1 VLDSVPDITML
12 DWLPDFLDGLFAML
26 SDSNREIRSAAEAA
40 INGFLV
46 DIANSKTVEFGP
58 MVPILVD
65 QCRAQDR
72 ARRCTAVTWVRQ
84 FIELG
89 KSALLLFYSELL
101 GSIMHCIA
109 DTDVEIRAVAGSADA
124 RLLSLVRET
133 TDEFE
138 LSPLVQTLTQEL
150 QSTHVPTRLAALKWL
165 TMLLAKAPVA
175 MARFIGEVL
184 PYLLVALSDDS
195 DDVVLL
201 DLEVLARI
209 AVLDA
214 AEFKSVLGAIV
225 RLFRNDR
232 RLLETRGS
240 LIIRR
245 GPRPGIGPKLWRPR
259 RPRKTGPFR
268 GPRGGPS
275 IAGPRVPLRR
285 SLGRFPSR
293 GQSAS
298 SLDHLRRTGPEAV
311 FRRPVVGLSRASAL
325 AKQAGARGTV
335 KKAVRI
341 GSETVLEKPKSLPSS
356 KRRLRAACGP
366 GIFSLQDSACNR
378 RLSAPSLSFD
388 GLGRPPL
395 QQLRLSIQKSKS
407 KSNGQKQKQVWDA
420 ASALRDVRARRR
432 AHAHVRGA
440 RRALAC
446 FWTLL
451 LLLLLDVAFLD
462 VAFAFGRCFWFW
474 TFGFKVG
481 TVTVLP

>member
-1 VLDSVPDITML
+1 ML

-245 GPRPGIGPKLWRPR
+245 LCALLDARAIFVSLAGIVSSDVLVS
-259 RPRKTGPFR
+259 TDVSTSVEEAEFR
-268 GPRGGPS
+268 S
-275 IAGPRVPLRR
+275 IMVQTLSLILLTARELDELRVVLV
-285 SLGRFPSR
+285 G
-293 GQSAS
+293 
-298 SLDHLRRTGPEAV
+298 AV
-311 FRRPVVGLSRASAL
+311 DFDADED
-325 AKQAGARGTV
+325 ARGVFVNLFNCWAHNPVATLALCLV
-335 KKAVRI
+335 SQAY
-341 GSETVLEKPKSLPSS
+341 
-356 KRRLRAACGP
+356 
-366 GIFSLQDSACNR
+366 D
-378 RLSAPSLSFD
+378 LSAHLVPEFAHVDVTVGFLMGVDKLVQLLESPVFL
-388 GLGRPPL
+388 
-395 QQLRLSIQKSKS
+395 QLRLQ
-407 KSNGQKQKQVWDA
+407 
-420 ASALRDVRARRR
+420 
-432 AHAHVRGA
+432 
-440 RRALAC
+440 
-446 FWTLL
+446 
-451 LLLLLDVAFLD
+451 LLDVDSPRHGALLKSLYG
-462 VAFAFGRCFWFW
+462 VLMLLPQSTAFAILANRLATVSSLKMHFGDSRAPKLPTATAPSDLHARLLS
-474 TFGFKVG
+474 TFARVQLAHARAKAQGQTRALKL
-481 TVTVLP
+481 LPK